1 MAGDDWH
8 LVKREIALDNVN
20 VGAANCADAHFYPDL
35 AWPGPR
41 RVHFSVGQRPLLH
54 ALLFCQDHRA
64 HSFNIS
70 GKLRRDLSRKVISP
84 GAPLRGRHSFRR
96 PESDNMSNVCRGS
109 EKAEVVRTDSK

>member
-35 AWPGPR
+35 VWPGPR

-54 ALLFCQDHRA
+54 ALLFCQDSSCA
-64 HSFNIS
+64 
-70 GKLRRDLSRKVISP
+70 
-84 GAPLRGRHSFRR
+84 
-96 PESDNMSNVCRGS
+96 
-109 EKAEVVRTDSK
+109 